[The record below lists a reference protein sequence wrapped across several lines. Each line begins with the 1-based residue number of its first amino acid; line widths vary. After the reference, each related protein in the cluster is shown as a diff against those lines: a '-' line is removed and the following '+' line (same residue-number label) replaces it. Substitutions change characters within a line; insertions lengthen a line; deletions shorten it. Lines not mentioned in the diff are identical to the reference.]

1 MLLIV
6 HGKHHVQFDIR
17 SRHHIAGI
25 AVSMEP
31 IIAFACALTLS
42 SPLSWGRKIDRQI
55 EIGSH
60 ELLAGLRRGR
70 DGGVL

>member
-25 AVSMEP
+25 VVHGTHHRVCLRFGVV
-31 IIAFACALTLS
+31 IAIVL
-42 SPLSWGRKIDRQI
+42 GRKIDRQI
-55 EIGSH
+55 ETGIH